1 MTRLATP
8 LAVRCFRLH
17 VCFGGRFRVTMP
29 GRGRLRRV
37 ARIPLRNCQVS
48 LRVGDFGPKDRVL
61 STQHDHFGQQGLELL
76 AGWLGG
82 LDRYAKSKGGDE
94 PAFLSMYDGDSIS
107 VDRRTG
113 TPRYLF
119 VPSAI
124 VSICGTIQPRV
135 LPRTMGRDR
144 RDSGML
150 GRFLL
155 ACPPRRQREWSD
167 DSVPEEL
174 RDRVRE
180 VFDVLNGMEPARDSL
195 GDEFP
200 ATIRL
205 DDDARNEF
213 IAYFRRNA
221 ERMDVSSGDELA
233 ALAKLEATAA
243 RLALVIHLVRQAAG
257 DDVDP
262 WDLDRDSMLSGVT
275 LAEWFC
281 AETTRV
287 YAILAESGPTT
298 DRRRLVD
305 WLARNGGRATA
316 RDVSRGCGWLRKA
329 EKAEAALAEL
339 VESGTGRWELPP
351 HCDGAGRQPARV
363 FVRRPATTRIVS
375 KSRKVDA
382 SKRLRQNRATK
393 GSDFASGPHR
403 TQRNDIE
410 PNRSEPMNATT
421 YRRFV
426 ATFRQDRQNDGT
438 GPRPPPVK
446 RYFRRL
452 PGVRLA
458 VDEWQS
464 SRTRTTEIRLPHPS

>member
-1 MTRLATP
+1 MQPVFGDLGDDHRQVPYRFAIRLRIDPLQPRTTTATGPRLVIDHARALFDRDQFASMFLVTRLATP

-17 VCFGGRFRVTMP
+17 VCFGGRFRVRMP

-37 ARIPLRNCQVS
+37 ARIPLRNRQLS
-48 LRVGDFGPKDRVL
+48 LQVGDFGPKDRVL
-61 STQHDHFGQQGLELL
+61 STQRDHFGQHVLELL

-82 LDRYAKSKGGDE
+82 LDRYAKSKGGGE
-94 PAFLSMYDGDSIS
+94 PAFLSMFDGDSIS

-124 VSICGTIQPRV
+124 VSICGTIQPCV
-135 LPRTMGRDR
+135 LSRTMGHDH

-150 GRFLL
+150 ARFWL
-155 ACPPRRQREWSD
+155 ACPRRRQREWSD

-174 RDRVRE
+174 RDRVRG
-180 VFDVLNGMEPARDSL
+180 VFDVLYGMEPARDSM

-205 DDDARNEF
+205 DNDARHEF
-213 IAYFRRNA
+213 IADFRRNA
-221 ERMDVSSGDELA
+221 ERMDVSSGDETA

-243 RLALVIHLVRQAAG
+243 RLSLVIHLVRQAAG
-257 DDVDP
+257 DDVNP
-262 WDLDRDSMLSGVT
+262 WELDRDSMLSGVT

-363 FVRRPATTRIVS
+363 FVPTTGDDSNCVEKS
-375 KSRKVDA
+375 KSRKVEKSMRRNGCDRTERRRVLI
-382 SKRLRQNRATK
+382 S
-393 GSDFASGPHR
+393 HR
-403 TQRNDIE
+403 DRIGRNG
-410 PNRSEPMNATT
+410 TT
-421 YRRFV
+421 
-426 ATFRQDRQNDGT
+426 
-438 GPRPPPVK
+438 
-446 RYFRRL
+446 
-452 PGVRLA
+452 
-458 VDEWQS
+458 
-464 SRTRTTEIRLPHPS
+464 